1 MHRKCI
7 PCFWC
12 FLHCKRQ
19 IVKNNQQKGALYASR
34 GKSRLFS
41 PILAENRRET
51 PRTAEKSR
59 GVCFYLFFL
68 LVFLL
73 FFLFLLFF
81 VYKKHSKK
89 HSKKHYKKHSKKHHK
104 KHYKKQK
111 KQTGGFRGSQKISPL
126 ATPLYQSQGISRRFS
141 AILGFAEKHRETPRI
156 GLYYRKGYIK
166 AMGRCFYGFF

>member
-1 MHRKCI
+1 MVHLQCLWCI
-7 PCFWC
+7 YS
-12 FLHCKRQ
+12 
-19 IVKNNQQKGALYASR
+19 VY
-34 GKSRLFS
+34 
-41 PILAENRRET
+41 
-51 PRTAEKSR
+51 
-59 GVCFYLFFL
+59 GVFA
-68 LVFLL
+68 VFHG
-73 FFLFLLFF
+73 
-81 VYKKHSKK
+81 VN
-89 HSKKHYKKHSKKHHK
+89 HK